1 MTKSAQ
7 DIIDEVVREDRA
19 RDPNNKKSAQDI
31 IDEVVFEET
40 WRSRYRPMSGC
51 VR

>member
-1 MTKSAQ
+1 MTKTAQ
-7 DIIDEVVREDRA
+7 DIINEVISEDRA
-19 RDPNNKKSAQDI
+19 RDPNNTKSAQDI

-40 WRSRYRPMSGC
+40 WRSRHRPMSGC